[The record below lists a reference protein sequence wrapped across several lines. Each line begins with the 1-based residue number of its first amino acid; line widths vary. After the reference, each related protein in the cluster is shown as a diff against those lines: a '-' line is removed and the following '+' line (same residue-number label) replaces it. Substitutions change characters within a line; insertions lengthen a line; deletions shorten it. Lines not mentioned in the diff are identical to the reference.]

1 MSLEIEEKPLDRI
14 TLLMLR
20 GRVVLGDGTDRLQ
33 EKVQDLVREGR
44 NRVILNL
51 AEMDYIDSS
60 GLAVL
65 ISCLRDA
72 REKGGDVKLLHP
84 SKRVKDILEIT
95 RLNTVLQ
102 AFDALELAQV
112 SFG

>member
-14 TLLMLR
+14 TLLILR